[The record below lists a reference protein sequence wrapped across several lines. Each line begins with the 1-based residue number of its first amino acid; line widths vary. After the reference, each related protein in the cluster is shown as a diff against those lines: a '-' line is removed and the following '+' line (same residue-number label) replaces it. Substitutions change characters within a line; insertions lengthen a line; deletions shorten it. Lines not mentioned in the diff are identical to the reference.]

1 MKDLSIKRLRI
12 MGYFI
17 TAADEIIENEGMEK
31 ATIRNIAKK
40 AGYNSAT
47 IYNYFNDLEHLIFF
61 TKISHL
67 EVYKAR
73 LYNEIED
80 DLEPL
85 EELKKV
91 FRIFAEET
99 FKNPN
104 DFYDLFFSKYSL
116 ELNET
121 VTLYHKIFPDRLNT
135 KNDRLKKMLSRN
147 NIYKRNMAL
156 VNNCIENGCFFN
168 EEKAKKINELMIL
181 TYSGLLNKYLETDS
195 DDVEGYTEQ
204 FMEYLD
210 MIISLGLKEN

>member
-1 MKDLSIKRLRI
+1 MSELSIRRLRT

-17 TAADEIIENEGMEK
+17 TAADEIIQNEGIEK
-31 ATIRNIAKK
+31 ATIRNIAKR

-73 LYNEIED
+73 LYNEITD
-80 DLEPL
+80 DLNPL
-85 EELKKV
+85 EELINI

-116 ELNET
+116 KLNET
-121 VTLYHKIFPDRLNT
+121 VTLYHKIYPERLNT
-135 KNDRLKKMLSRN
+135 KNNRLKAMLSRN
-147 NIYKRNMAL
+147 DIYKRNMAL
-156 VNNCIENGCFFN
+156 VDNCVEHGYFSN
-168 EEKAKKINELMIL
+168 KKDAKKINELMIL
-181 TYSGLLNKYLETDS
+181 TYSGLLNRYLETDS
-195 DDVEGYTEQ
+195 NDVQGYTDQ

-210 MIISLGLKEN
+210 MILKLGLK

>member
-17 TAADEIIENEGMEK
+17 TAADEIIENQGMEK

-156 VNNCIENGCFFN
+156 VNNCIENGCFIN
-168 EEKAKKINELMIL
+168 KKKAKKINELMIL

-210 MIISLGLKEN
+210 MIISLGLKED

>member
-1 MKDLSIKRLRI
+1 MSDLSIKRLRT

-17 TAADEIIENEGMEK
+17 IAADEIIQEEGIDK

-73 LYNEIED
+73 LYNEIPD
-80 DLEPL
+80 DLDPL
-85 EELKKV
+85 EELIKV

-99 FKNPN
+99 FKNPY

-116 ELNET
+116 QLNET
-121 VTLYHKIFPDRLNT
+121 VTLYHKIFPERLNT
-135 KNDRLKKMLSRN
+135 TNNRLKAMLSRN
-147 NIYKRNMAL
+147 DIYKRNMAL
-156 VNNCIENGCFFN
+156 VDNCIENGCFIN
-168 EEKAKKINELMIL
+168 KDEAEKINELMIL

-195 DDVEGYTEQ
+195 HDVHGYTNQ

-210 MIISLGLKEN
+210 MIISLAT

>member
-1 MKDLSIKRLRI
+1 MSDLSIKRLRT

-17 TAADEIIENEGMEK
+17 TATDEIIQEEGIEK

-73 LYNEIED
+73 LYNEIPD

-85 EELKKV
+85 DELIKV

-116 ELNET
+116 QLNET
-121 VTLYHKIFPDRLNT
+121 VTLYHKIFPERLDT
-135 KNDRLKKMLSRN
+135 KNDRLKAMLSRN
-147 NIYKRNMAL
+147 DIYKRNMAL
-156 VNNCIENGCFFN
+156 VDNCIKNGCFIN
-168 EEKAKKINELMIL
+168 KKDAKKINELMIL

-195 DDVEGYTEQ
+195 NDVQEYTNQ

-210 MIISLGLKEN
+210 MIISLGTK